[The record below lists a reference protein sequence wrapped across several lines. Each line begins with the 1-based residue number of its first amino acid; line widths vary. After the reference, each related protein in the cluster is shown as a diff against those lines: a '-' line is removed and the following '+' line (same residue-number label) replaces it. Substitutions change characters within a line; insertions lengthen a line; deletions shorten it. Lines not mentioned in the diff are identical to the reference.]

1 MNDQSKQVDQL
12 AALITLAVA
21 NGLKADLE
29 DIEKR
34 TPQLYNAA
42 INFLKNLK
50 FEVDPDAAHANPAL
64 GELAKKLADIPMP
77 DELH

>member
-1 MNDQSKQVDQL
+1 MSDTSKQVDQL
-12 AALITLAVA
+12 ASLITLAVA
-21 NGLKADLE
+21 HGLKADLE

-50 FEVDPDAAHANPAL
+50 FEVDPDAASANPAL
-64 GELAKKLADIPMP
+64 GELANKLAEIPMP